1 MLSEKFEFDVKEAI
15 AYLEAEKVLKPK
27 KSSKKVKIEKPSM
40 ILPFVNVIEGLCGG
54 VSFDGGLYTQC
65 KREAKDKYC
74 TTCAK
79 QAGEGKPKY
88 GDIADR
94 VEQGEAWR
102 SPDGK
107 SPILFG
113 KVMQKKGLLKEE
125 VIAEA
130 AKFGWVIPEEQFE
143 VSKPKKE
150 AKKTGGKRGR
160 PAKEKAIE
168 TGKSGDD
175 LIAQLVLQAQ
185 KDENEIQEVPVNEAE
200 KKEKKTSNKKEKKP
214 KMTKEEKEEKEAE
227 KKEKKTS
234 NKKEKKPKMTKEE
247 KEAKEAEKLKAK
259 EAKEAEKLQAKEAKE
274 AEKLKAKEAKEA
286 EKKEKK
292 TSNKKEKKPKM
303 TKKER
308 DAAKENKEKK
318 DVHESIELKKEE
330 EEEVEVKKF
339 EFEGIEYLRDANN
352 VMYDIKTQDEIGS
365 WDDKEKKIVPL
376 VEDDEE

>member
-1 MLSEKFEFDVKEAI
+1 MNKQMTEMYNVVTMLSEKFEFDLKEAI

-27 KSSKKVKIEKPSM
+27 KSSKKTKIEKPNM

-65 KREAKDKYC
+65 KREAKEKYC

-94 VEQGEAWR
+94 VEQGDAWR

-130 AKFGWVIPEEQFE
+130 AKFGWVIPEEQFD

-150 AKKTGGKRGR
+150 ANKTGGKRGR

-200 KKEKKTSNKKEKKP
+200 KE
-214 KMTKEEKEEKEAE
+214 
-227 KKEKKTS
+227 EKKTS

-247 KEAKEAEKLKAK
+247 KEAEKLKAK
-259 EAKEAEKLQAKEAKE
+259 EE
-274 AEKLKAKEAKEA
+274 KEA

-308 DAAKENKEKK
+308 DVAKENNAKKEL
-318 DVHESIELKKEE
+318 DESVELKKEE
-330 EEEVEVKKF
+330 EEDDEEVEVKKF

-352 VMYDIKTQDEIGS
+352 VMYDIKTQDEIGT
-365 WDDKEKKIVPL
+365 WDDNEKKIVPL
-376 VEDDEE
+376 AEDEEE

>member
-1 MLSEKFEFDVKEAI
+1 MNKQMTEMYNVATMLSEKFEFDLKEAI

-27 KSSKKVKIEKPSM
+27 KSSKKTKIEKPNM

-65 KREAKDKYC
+65 KREAKEKYC

-94 VEQGEAWR
+94 VEQGDAWR

-130 AKFGWVIPEEQFE
+130 AKFGWVIPEEQFD

-150 AKKTGGKRGR
+150 ANKTGGKRGR

-200 KKEKKTSNKKEKKP
+200 KEEKKTSNKKEKKP
-214 KMTKEEKEEKEAE
+214 KMTKE
-227 KKEKKTS
+227 EKKTS

-247 KEAKEAEKLKAK
+247 KEAEKLKAKEEKEAEKLKAK
-259 EAKEAEKLQAKEAKE
+259 EE
-274 AEKLKAKEAKEA
+274 KEA

-308 DAAKENKEKK
+308 DVAKENNAKKEL
-318 DVHESIELKKEE
+318 DESVELKKEE
-330 EEEVEVKKF
+330 EEDDEEVEVKKF

-352 VMYDIKTQDEIGS
+352 VMYDIKTQDEIGT
-365 WDDKEKKIVPL
+365 WDDNEKKIVPL
-376 VEDDEE
+376 AEDEEE

>member
-1 MLSEKFEFDVKEAI
+1 MNKQMTEMYNAVTMLSEKFEFDVKEAI
-15 AYLEAEKVLKPK
+15 AFLEAEKVLKPK

-65 KREAKDKYC
+65 KREAKGKYC

-160 PAKEKAIE
+160 PAKEKAVE

-185 KDENEIQEVPVNEAE
+185 QETDENLIQEDLEKEAE
-200 KKEKKTSNKKEKKP
+200 KEEKKPKVTKKEKKP
-214 KMTKEEKEEKEAE
+214 KMTKEEKEAE
-227 KKEKKTS
+227 KLKA
-234 NKKEKKPKMTKEE
+234 

-259 EAKEAEKLQAKEAKE
+259 EAKEAEKLK
-274 AEKLKAKEAKEA
+274 AKEA

-308 DAAKENKEKK
+308 ASKKEEE
-318 DVHESIELKKEE
+318 ESVELKKEE
-330 EEEVEVKKF
+330 EEEVVEVKKF
-339 EFEGIEYLRDANN
+339 KFEGIEYLRDANN
-352 VMYDIKTQDEIGS
+352 VMYDITTQNEIGS
-365 WDDKEKKIVPL
+365 WDDNEKKIVPL
-376 VEDDEE
+376 ADDDDDDEEE

>member
-1 MLSEKFEFDVKEAI
+1 MNKQMTEMYNAVTMLSEKFEFDVNEAI

-27 KSSKKVKIEKPSM
+27 KSSKKVKIEKPNM
-40 ILPFVNVIEGLCGG
+40 LLPFVNVIDGLCGA

-65 KREAKDKYC
+65 KRVAKEKYC

-88 GDIADR
+88 GDISDR
-94 VEQGEAWR
+94 VEQGDEWR

-107 SPILFG
+107 APVLYG

-125 VIAEA
+125 AIAEA

-160 PAKEKAIE
+160 PSKEKAVE

-185 KDENEIQEVPVNEAE
+185 QETDENLIQEDPEKEAVKEE
-200 KKEKKTSNKKEKKP
+200 KKSKVTKKEKKP
-214 KMTKEEKEEKEAE
+214 KMT
-227 KKEKKTS
+227 
-234 NKKEKKPKMTKEE
+234 

-259 EAKEAEKLQAKEAKE
+259 EAKEAEKLKAKEAKE
-274 AEKLKAKEAKEA
+274 AEKLKAKEA

-308 DAAKENKEKK
+308 ASKKEEKE
-318 DVHESIELKKEE
+318 ESIELKKEE
-330 EEEVEVKKF
+330 EEEVVEVKKF
-339 EFEGIEYLRDANN
+339 EFEGIEYLLDANN
-352 VMYDIKTQDEIGS
+352 VMYDMKTQDEIGS
-365 WDDKEKKIVPL
+365 WDDNEKKIVPL
-376 VEDDEE
+376 ADDHDDDDEEE

>member
-1 MLSEKFEFDVKEAI
+1 MNKQMTVMYNAVTMLSEKFEFDVKEAI
-15 AYLEAEKVLKPK
+15 AFLEAEKVLKPK

-65 KREAKDKYC
+65 KREAKGKYC

-160 PAKEKAIE
+160 PAKEKAVE

-185 KDENEIQEVPVNEAE
+185 QETDENLIQEDLEKEE
-200 KKEKKTSNKKEKKP
+200 KKPKVTKKEKKP
-214 KMTKEEKEEKEAE
+214 KMTKEE
-227 KKEKKTS
+227 
-234 NKKEKKPKMTKEE
+234 
-247 KEAKEAEKLKAK
+247 KEAEKLKAK
-259 EAKEAEKLQAKEAKE
+259 EAKEAEKLK
-274 AEKLKAKEAKEA
+274 AKEA

-308 DAAKENKEKK
+308 ASKKEEKE
-318 DVHESIELKKEE
+318 ESVELKKEE
-330 EEEVEVKKF
+330 EEEVVEVKKF
-339 EFEGIEYLRDANN
+339 EFEGIEYLLDANN
-352 VMYDIKTQDEIGS
+352 VMYDMKTQNEIGS
-365 WDDKEKKIVPL
+365 WDDNEKKIVPL
-376 VEDDEE
+376 ADDDDDDEEE

>member
-1 MLSEKFEFDVKEAI
+1 MTEMYNAVTMLSEKFEFDVKEAI

-27 KSSKKVKIEKPSM
+27 KSSKKVKIEKPNM
-40 ILPFVNVIEGLCGG
+40 LLPFVNVIDGLCGA

-65 KREAKDKYC
+65 KRVAKEKYC

-107 SPILFG
+107 APVLYG

-125 VIAEA
+125 AIAEA

-160 PAKEKAIE
+160 PAKEKAVE

-185 KDENEIQEVPVNEAE
+185 QETDENLIQEDLEKEAE
-200 KKEKKTSNKKEKKP
+200 KEEKKPKVTKKEKKP
-214 KMTKEEKEEKEAE
+214 KMT
-227 KKEKKTS
+227 
-234 NKKEKKPKMTKEE
+234 

-259 EAKEAEKLQAKEAKE
+259 EAKEAEKLKAKEAKEAEKLKAKEAKE

-292 TSNKKEKKPKM
+292 TSNKKERAS
-303 TKKER
+303 KKEE
-308 DAAKENKEKK
+308 KE
-318 DVHESIELKKEE
+318 ESVELKKEE
-330 EEEVEVKKF
+330 EEEVVEVKKF
-339 EFEGIEYLRDANN
+339 EFEGIEYLLDANN
-352 VMYDIKTQDEIGS
+352 VMYDIKTQNEIGS
-365 WDDKEKKIVPL
+365 WDDNEKKIVPL
-376 VEDDEE
+376 ADDDDDDEEE

>member
-1 MLSEKFEFDVKEAI
+1 MTEMYNAVTMLSEKFEFDVKEAI

-214 KMTKEEKEEKEAE
+214 KMTKEEKE
-227 KKEKKTS
+227 
-234 NKKEKKPKMTKEE
+234 
-247 KEAKEAEKLKAK
+247 AKEAEKLKAK

>member
-1 MLSEKFEFDVKEAI
+1 MNKQMTEMYNVATMLSEKFEFDLKEAI

-27 KSSKKVKIEKPSM
+27 KSSKKTKIEKPNM

-65 KREAKDKYC
+65 KREAKEKYC

-94 VEQGEAWR
+94 LEQGDAWR

-130 AKFGWVIPEEQFE
+130 AKFGWVIPEEQFD

-150 AKKTGGKRGR
+150 ANKTGGKRGR

-200 KKEKKTSNKKEKKP
+200 KEEKKTSNKKD
-214 KMTKEEKEEKEAE
+214 
-227 KKEKKTS
+227 
-234 NKKEKKPKMTKEE
+234 KKPKMTKEE
-247 KEAKEAEKLKAK
+247 KEAEKLKAK
-259 EAKEAEKLQAKEAKE
+259 EEKEA
-274 AEKLKAKEAKEA
+274 
-286 EKKEKK
+286 KK

-308 DAAKENKEKK
+308 DVAKENNAKKEL
-318 DVHESIELKKEE
+318 DESVELKKEE
-330 EEEVEVKKF
+330 EDEEEVEVKKF

-365 WDDKEKKIVPL
+365 WDDNEKKIVPL
-376 VEDDEE
+376 AEDEEE

>member
-1 MLSEKFEFDVKEAI
+1 MTEMYNAVTMLSEKFEFDVKEAI
-15 AYLEAEKVLKPK
+15 AYLEAEKVLKPN
-27 KSSKKVKIEKPSM
+27 KSSKKVKIEKPNM
-40 ILPFVNVIEGLCGG
+40 LLPFVNVIDGLCGA

-65 KREAKDKYC
+65 KRVAKEKYC

-88 GDIADR
+88 GDISDR
-94 VEQGEAWR
+94 VEQGDEWR

-107 SPILFG
+107 APVLYG

-125 VIAEA
+125 AIAEA
-130 AKFGWVIPEEQFE
+130 AKFGWEIPEEQFE

-160 PAKEKAIE
+160 PAKTKAVE

-175 LIAQLVLQAQ
+175 LIAQLVIQAQ
-185 KDENEIQEVPVNEAE
+185 QETDENLIQEDPEKEAE
-200 KKEKKTSNKKEKKP
+200 KEAEKEEKKPKVTKKEKKP
-214 KMTKEEKEEKEAE
+214 KMT
-227 KKEKKTS
+227 
-234 NKKEKKPKMTKEE
+234 
-247 KEAKEAEKLKAK
+247 
-259 EAKEAEKLQAKEAKE
+259 KEAKE

-308 DAAKENKEKK
+308 ASKKEEEE
-318 DVHESIELKKEE
+318 ESVELKKEE
-330 EEEVEVKKF
+330 EEEVVEVKKF
-339 EFEGIEYLRDANN
+339 KFEGIEYLRDANN
-352 VMYDIKTQDEIGS
+352 VMYDITTQNEIGS
-365 WDDKEKKIVPL
+365 WDDNEKKIVPL
-376 VEDDEE
+376 AEDEDEDEDE